1 MGLALAVIV
10 GVGVPVGVA
19 TLGPGALEDLANA
32 RLRGRLSVAEARFTW
47 PCRLEIRGVEL
58 SGEGGR
64 PVARVARIE
73 VRVALVATATARPT
87 VRIAIADPWAD
98 LAFDA
103 AGECELVRALA
114 ARDAKGGAAPPS
126 ELPPTPVVAPPASP
140 VSATPVPVDAGILLP
155 DIDLAV
161 EVTRASAA
169 IGSDPLLGPLE
180 ARLTWS
186 GADTSGELELRSI
199 RADEIDVDVRARS
212 MRPGVLDLAAL
223 VCDVHRLSIDR
234 LPLARLAPFLAQT
247 VDLVIDAGELTLGAS
262 GRWAAGA
269 GEGQATVRLAGL
281 ECRGPWS
288 GGHTLRPPEVAL
300 RVRARGGGAAPVDV
314 LATLEASELGTAGV
328 ELRLDPD
335 AEAAPEVVAA
345 SLGVA
350 TARVELAS
358 LAAVAR
364 PWLPTDTPRLDGTLE
379 ATVQLLR
386 TPARGSAL
394 RLEARLEPP
403 LSGGTVP
410 AATLSVDVGRTDPTD
425 PLAVARATLEA
436 LGCRATGHVALGPG
450 FVLGAGGARLEGDLG
465 RVSRELPPAL
475 AVPRAD
481 GELEVD
487 LRWGAA
493 GDDGVRSAR
502 ATLALAGGTI
512 EQEAGRIGPIDL
524 DWDQPAT
531 WAGPAGSR
539 VVLGKGTLAGGGLAL
554 VVSGELRGLGN
565 DGGPE
570 GALAVVGSID
580 PGPAT
585 AVLGALVPV
594 SMEGD
599 SITVDVAVRRAD
611 GRERVE
617 LALSG
622 ADLTWRFGVTDA
634 PGTIDDYELAC
645 AVERVGASVAIESL
659 SVRVARAIVVATG
672 ELALPAAEGDVV
684 RARVAL
690 SSDLEGT
697 DVARLLAPIL
707 HGWSFDAH
715 AAIDVA
721 ASMDEAGQRA
731 RFSID
736 LAHGALTCNG
746 ESVWEERELS
756 VAAALER
763 PSAAI
768 DADALAG
775 VAIALERLDVRGPSA
790 RLRARGTAT
799 PSHFVELFYAHG
811 PLAPPVAPAAARDL
825 VIEGAISPDAHH
837 AAWLAGLLGRSS
849 LAAALDLR
857 LVHEVRG
864 GVARTEGDV
873 AGRAEVGREVGT
885 WPESALAVSLRA
897 TAGRAGREL
906 TGSVRTGAGRVALAG
921 VTRSTEWGTA
931 ALAGDGMLD
940 AAVLAGALSLPE
952 AVSGALGVAV
962 GVAAHGGRAR
972 GVVIVHGDAMRVTP
986 AGGAPID
993 ESLAVRAYCSLD
1005 RDGRRIA
1012 IEHVV
1017 LDGPTVAGSGRGAVA
1032 WPARGDARLEYASVV
1047 CEYHPTRAGRWLA
1060 LVAPDVAL
1068 VGERRQVVAID
1079 VAGRLASDGG
1089 AFAVLRGLSG
1099 RATVDVDGLDAGGYR
1114 LVGRSRLVL
1123 DQQVL
1128 KSQHRYTLSGEEAR
1142 AGLVLDLRDGAAAR
1156 SRVALS
1162 VKHVMLRSEHATW
1175 LAYLNPLF
1183 YVGSAA
1189 EGKLDGCF
1197 GIDLDAT
1204 YAAPLGPA
1212 WEAGGW
1218 EALDKRPLTG
1228 VVRLDVV
1235 GLNALQSPFLDR
1247 VNDVLGA
1254 VGPRLVPTFEPLSM
1268 SIRGERFYYD
1278 RVLRVELGDN
1288 ALYLAGSIGFDRSV
1302 DMELVVPLVPGIV
1315 GKLPL
1320 VDRLPKPEIK
1330 IPLRGTLGGALFDW
1344 EAVLRELGERLKSF
1358 PDPRDLIPDAVNPFG
1373 SK

>member
-1 MGLALAVIV
+1 MV

-19 TLGPGALEDLANA
+19 TFGPGALEDLANA
-32 RLRGRLSVAEARFTW
+32 RLRGRLSVAEVRFTW

-58 SGEGGR
+58 ACEGGR
-64 PVARVARIE
+64 PVARMARIE

-87 VRIAIADPWAD
+87 VRIAVADPWAD
-98 LAFDA
+98 LALDA
-103 AGECELVRALA
+103 AGESALVRALA
-114 ARDAKGGAAPPS
+114 AREAEGRAVPPSDAAPP
-126 ELPPTPVVAPPASP
+126 PVVAPPVSP
-140 VSATPVPVDAGILLP
+140 VSSTPAPVDAGMLLP

-161 EVTRASAA
+161 DVTGASAA

-186 GADTSGELELRSI
+186 GADTAGGVELRSI
-199 RADEIDVDVRARS
+199 RADAIDVDVRARS
-212 MRPGVLDLAAL
+212 MRPGVLDPSAL
-223 VCDVHRLSIDR
+223 VIDVHRLSIDR
-234 LPLARLAPFLAQT
+234 LPLARLAPFLRQT

-269 GEGQATVRLAGL
+269 GEGQATVRLSGL

-288 GGHTLRPPEVAL
+288 GGRSLRPPEIAL
-300 RVRARGGGAAPVDV
+300 RLRARGGGAAPVDV
-314 LATLEASELGTAGV
+314 LATLEADELGTAGV

-335 AEAAPEVVAA
+335 AEAAPEAVAA

-358 LAAVAR
+358 LAALVR
-364 PWLPTDTPRLDGTLE
+364 PWIPIGTPGIDGTLE

-394 RLEARLEPP
+394 RLEARLEPRP
-403 LSGGTVP
+403 SGGIVP
-410 AATLSVDVGRTDPTD
+410 AATLSVDVERAGPTD
-425 PLAVARATLEA
+425 PLAVARATLESV
-436 LGCRATGHVALGPG
+436 GCRATAHVALGPG
-450 FVLGAGGARLEGDLG
+450 YVPGAGGARLEGDLG

-493 GDDGVRSAR
+493 QDDGARSAR

-512 EQEAGRIGPIDL
+512 EVGSGSLGPLDL

-531 WAGPAGSR
+531 WAGLAGSR

-554 VVSGELRGLGN
+554 VVSGELTGLGT
-565 DGGPE
+565 DGVPE
-570 GALAVVGSID
+570 GVLAVVGSMD

-585 AVLGALVPV
+585 AALGALAPV
-594 SMEGD
+594 AMDGD
-599 SITVDVAVRRAD
+599 SITVDLSVRRAA
-611 GRERVE
+611 GHERVE
-617 LALSG
+617 LALFG
-622 ADLTWRFGVTDA
+622 ADLTWRFGATGS

-645 AVERVGASVAIESL
+645 AVERVGASVALESL
-659 SVRVARAIVVATG
+659 SVRVARATLVATG
-672 ELALPAAEGDVV
+672 ELALPAVEGDVM
-684 RARVAL
+684 RARVAA
-690 SSDLEGT
+690 SADLEGT

-715 AAIDVA
+715 AAIDLA

-736 LAHGALTCNG
+736 LAHGALTCDG
-746 ESVWEERELS
+746 ESVWEERGLS
-756 VAAALER
+756 VGASLER

-775 VAIALERLDVRGPSA
+775 VAIALERLVVRGPSA
-790 RLRARGTAT
+790 RLWARGTAT
-799 PSHFVELFYAHG
+799 PSHLVELFYAHG

-837 AAWLAGLLGRSS
+837 AVWLAELLGQSS
-849 LAAALDLR
+849 LALALDVR

-864 GVARTEGDV
+864 GVARFEGDV
-873 AGRAEVGREVGT
+873 AGRAEVVREAAT
-885 WPESALAVSLRA
+885 WAEPALAVSLRA
-897 TAGRAGREL
+897 TTARAGREL
-906 TGSVRTGAGRVALAG
+906 AGAVTSGAGTVALAS
-921 VTRSTEWGTA
+921 VTRATEWGTA
-931 ALAGDGMLD
+931 ALAGDGTLD
-940 AAVLAGALSLPE
+940 AAALVARVGPASPGA
-952 AVSGALGVAV
+952 AVSGSLGVAV

-972 GVVIVHGDAMRVTP
+972 GVVIVQGDAVRVTP
-986 AGGAPID
+986 TGGAPIE
-993 ESLAVRAYCSLD
+993 ESFAVRAYCTLD
-1005 RDGRRIA
+1005 RDGRRVA
-1012 IEHVV
+1012 VDHLV
-1017 LDGPTVAGSGRGAVA
+1017 LAGPTVAGTGRGAVT
-1032 WPARGDARLEYASVV
+1032 WPVRGDARLEHASVV
-1047 CEYHPTRAGRWLA
+1047 CDYHPTRAGRWLA
-1060 LVAPDVAL
+1060 LVAPDTAM
-1068 VGERRQVVAID
+1068 VGEHRQTVAID

-1089 AFAVLRGLSG
+1089 ALAALRGLSG
-1099 RATVDVDGLDAGGYR
+1099 RATVDVAGLDAGGYR
-1114 LVGRSRLVL
+1114 LAGRTRVVL

-1142 AGLVLDLRDGAAAR
+1142 AGLVLDLKDGAEAR
-1156 SRVALS
+1156 SRIALS

-1189 EGKLDGCF
+1189 EGQLDGCF

-1212 WEAGGW
+1212 LAAGGW

-1268 SIRGERFYYD
+1268 SIRGERLYYD
-1278 RVLRVELGDN
+1278 RVLRIVLGDN
-1288 ALYLAGSIGFDRSV
+1288 ALYLAGSIGFDRTV

-1344 EAVLRELGERLKSF
+1344 EAVLRDLV
-1358 PDPRDLIPDAVNPFG
+1358 PDGVNPFG
-1373 SK
+1373 GK